1 MQIAVS
7 NAGTRGLWMTP
18 NAGMTRLLG
27 IALILTAIAVFFL
40 QPLWVDGPWA
50 AGSVEADS
58 LTRDWG
64 TASWD
69 EIAGARNVND
79 IHGGLDGVKQAA
91 WFSLA
96 AISAFLVSAIA
107 GTVTMKVLA
116 FADQQTG
123 ETASRDD
130 SDGLEGL
137 IRRSYFSNLPDSF
150 RNFKSEIGDVWRS
163 GIRNSDR
170 WSLIKTVFSRSSK

>member
-1 MQIAVS
+1 
-7 NAGTRGLWMTP
+7 
-18 NAGMTRLLG
+18 
-27 IALILTAIAVFFL
+27 
-40 QPLWVDGPWA
+40 
-50 AGSVEADS
+50 
-58 LTRDWG
+58 
-64 TASWD
+64 
-69 EIAGARNVND
+69 
-79 IHGGLDGVKQAA
+79 
-91 WFSLA
+91 
-96 AISAFLVSAIA
+96 
-107 GTVTMKVLA
+107 MKVLA